1 MATIN
6 PLGQPINYAVEVQNP
21 FEAAIGGFKLGAGV
35 AEAQAAQQART
46 LALEQQTKFQ
56 TGLNDFFK
64 KPPEERQFSDL
75 DAILP
80 LANKQQFDALVEVN
94 KGMDKRMQDANK
106 LFSTQVLLAAE
117 SDTKVAQ
124 TMLQEKLVLEKDPN
138 KQRAL
143 QSFISAFDI
152 DPAKASGM
160 IELSGAATFGKDWYE
175 GITKARDERRT
186 ALSEPARRSALI
198 SDAIKKGVD
207 AEFAPD
213 MAAAT
218 LIKEQK
224 AGLAPSVQEAI
235 DYQNLTPEQKGLFS
249 SIQILKKPPAAVTNV
264 NVTSL
269 EKTGQQ
275 ELAKLMPDLYNQ
287 ANSAADQLSNIP
299 RYRDALDKAIVGPLA
314 DQRLSMAKVAQAIG
328 FQGNKQGIEAS
339 RTLIQGLSEMTLNSR
354 SLLEGQGAITGP
366 EQDLLAKAK
375 SGEVNFTKDELRI
388 IFDVAERASRAQY
401 KKSTNLLKSAAKES
415 PTAQMFLENVSPLQK
430 AKSAN
435 SITVGGQTFTR
446 PANFTDA
453 QWESYKQSQ
462 EIR

>member
-64 KPPEERQFSDL
+64 KPPEERQFADL

-80 LANKQQFDALVEVN
+80 LANKQQFDALKQINE
-94 KGMDKRMQDANK
+94 GMDKRRQDASK
-106 LFSTQVLLAAE
+106 LFSTQALLAVE
-117 SDTKVAQ
+117 SDPTVAK
-124 TMLQEKLVLEKDPN
+124 TMFQEKLALEKDPN
-138 KQRAL
+138 QQRAL
-143 QSFISAFDI
+143 QSFISAIDI
-152 DPAKASGM
+152 DPLKAAGM
-160 IELSGAATFGKDWYE
+160 IELSGAATFGKEWYE
-175 GITKARDERRT
+175 GITKARGERREK
-186 ALSEPARRSALI
+186 LSEPAKLEKLKNE
-198 SDAIKKGVD
+198 AILSGIEV
-207 AEFAPD
+207 EYAPD
-213 MAAAT
+213 MAAAK
-218 LIKEQK
+218 LKKEQK
-224 AGLAPSVQEAI
+224 EGLAPSVQEAI
-235 DYQNLTPEQKGLFS
+235 DFQNLTPDQKGLFQ

-287 ANSAADQLSNIP
+287 ANSAATQLSDIP

-354 SLLEGQGAITGP
+354 SLLQGQGAITGP
-366 EQDLLAKAK
+366 EQDLLARAK

-388 IFDVAERASRAQY
+388 IFDVAERASREQY
-401 KKSTNLLKSAAKES
+401 KKSTNLLKSASKDS
-415 PTAQMFLENVSPLQK
+415 PTAQMFLDNVSPLQEAKVRVNLPNGRVAEFPNQAAADDFKKK
-430 AKSAN
+430 AG
-435 SITVGGQTFTR
+435 I
-446 PANFTDA
+446 P
-453 QWESYKQSQ
+453 
-462 EIR
+462 